1 MEECWAGR
9 PEDRP
14 TFSGVRT
21 SVERILESKAG
32 YIDLNM
38 NSTLEAG
45 LQSSDSTHQYQ
56 GLVATFQSLQ
66 HSHTDITHEDPSTED
81 LTESG
86 YMNV

>member
-14 TFSGVRT
+14 RFSGVRT
-21 SVERILESKAG
+21 SVERILESKTG

-56 GLVATFQSLQ
+56 GLMATFQSLQ
-66 HSHTDITHEDPSTED
+66 HSYNDITHEDPSTED

-86 YMNV
+86 YMNA